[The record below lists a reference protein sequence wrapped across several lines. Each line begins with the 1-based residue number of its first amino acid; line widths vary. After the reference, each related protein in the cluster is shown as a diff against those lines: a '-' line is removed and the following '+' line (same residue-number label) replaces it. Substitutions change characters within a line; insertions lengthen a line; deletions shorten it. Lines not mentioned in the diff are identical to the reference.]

1 MKIEKL
7 LEKVK
12 AGDTD
17 ALNIIYERYSPMIE
31 KYLFQYH

>member
-1 MKIEKL
+1 MKIEKI

-17 ALNIIYERYSPMIE
+17 ALKIIYERYSSYDE